1 MNTKQVINQLLSYFF
16 QGVLLIVPFATTVY
30 VLYELFILIDS
41 LIPIEL
47 FPGSGI
53 LIIVTFLTLL
63 GILGSTIIVKPFTT
77 FFTRFLKRAPLIKV
91 IYDAIK
97 DLVSAFVGKKKS
109 FNSPVLVRMSK
120 DSTVEKLGF
129 VTTDDLSE
137 LGIKDK
143 VAVYLPHSYAFSGNL
158 YIVSTEYITPV
169 KAKSGD
175 VMKFIISGGVAQSG
189 QSDDDQASSD
199 QSDQ

>member
-1 MNTKQVINQLLSYFF
+1 MNIKSFINQILSYFF
-16 QGVLLIVPFATTVY
+16 QGVLLIVPSVATVY
-30 VLYELFILIDS
+30 VLYQLFVLIDS

-63 GILGSTIIVKPFTT
+63 GILANTIIVQPFTI
-77 FFTRFLKRAPLIKV
+77 FFANFLKRAPLIKV

-109 FNSPVLVRMSK
+109 FNTPVLVRLSK
-120 DSTVEKLGF
+120 DSTAEKLGF
-129 VTTDDLSE
+129 ITSDDLTK
-137 LGIKDK
+137 LGIKEK

-158 YIVSTEYITPV
+158 YIIEKEFITPV
-169 KAKSGD
+169 NARSSD
-175 VMKFIISGGVAQSG
+175 VMKFIVSGGVAESNREEPIQE
-189 QSDDDQASSD
+189 
-199 QSDQ
+199 